1 VAIYNPSLKPPSP
14 TPIGGEKIKAWEDGP
29 FILDGLILFSYNLLR
44 IYEIRKLVPKGAIAM
59 PVVKILR
66 HGQIT
71 LPKEIRKILG
81 VEEGDLLEV
90 GLENARVF
98 LQPKIL
104 VDKQTV
110 LSKAGETK
118 IKEALEALKKKEV
131 KEFDNVDDL
140 ITELSL

>member
-1 VAIYNPSLKPPSP
+1 MP
-14 TPIGGEKIKAWEDGP
+14 
-29 FILDGLILFSYNLLR
+29 
-44 IYEIRKLVPKGAIAM
+44 LVR
-59 PVVKILR
+59 ILR

-81 VEEGDLLEV
+81 VGEGDLIELR
-90 GLENARVF
+90 LENARVF

-110 LSKAGETK
+110 LSEAGEIK
-118 IKEALEALKKKEV
+118 INEALEALKKKEL

-140 ITELSL
+140 INELNS

>member
-1 VAIYNPSLKPPSP
+1 
-14 TPIGGEKIKAWEDGP
+14 
-29 FILDGLILFSYNLLR
+29 
-44 IYEIRKLVPKGAIAM
+44 M

-98 LQPKIL
+98 IKPKVL
-104 VDKQTV
+104 VDKESV
-110 LSKAGETK
+110 LSEAGEGK
-118 IKEALEALKKKEV
+118 IKEALEALENKKV
-131 KEFDNVDDL
+131 KEFDRVEDL
-140 ITELSL
+140 IKELNS

>member
-1 VAIYNPSLKPPSP
+1 
-14 TPIGGEKIKAWEDGP
+14 
-29 FILDGLILFSYNLLR
+29 
-44 IYEIRKLVPKGAIAM
+44 M

-81 VEEGDLLEV
+81 VEEGDLLELR
-90 GLENARVF
+90 LEDTRVF
-98 LQPKIL
+98 LKPKVL

-110 LSKAGETK
+110 LSEAGEIK
-118 IKEALEALKKKEV
+118 IKEAIKAIEKEEI

-140 ITELSL
+140 IRELNS

>member
-1 VAIYNPSLKPPSP
+1 
-14 TPIGGEKIKAWEDGP
+14 
-29 FILDGLILFSYNLLR
+29 
-44 IYEIRKLVPKGAIAM
+44 M

-81 VEEGDLLEV
+81 VEEGDLIEL

-110 LSKAGETK
+110 LSEAGEIK

-140 ITELSL
+140 INELNS

>member
-1 VAIYNPSLKPPSP
+1 
-14 TPIGGEKIKAWEDGP
+14 
-29 FILDGLILFSYNLLR
+29 
-44 IYEIRKLVPKGAIAM
+44 M

-81 VEEGDLLEV
+81 VEEGDLLEL

-104 VDKQTV
+104 VDKKIV
-110 LSKAGETK
+110 FSEAGEVK
-118 IKEALEALKKKEV
+118 INEALEALKKKEI

-140 ITELSL
+140 MEELNS

>member
-1 VAIYNPSLKPPSP
+1 
-14 TPIGGEKIKAWEDGP
+14 
-29 FILDGLILFSYNLLR
+29 
-44 IYEIRKLVPKGAIAM
+44 M
-59 PVVKILR
+59 PMVKILR

-90 GLENARVF
+90 GLEDARVF

-110 LSKAGETK
+110 LSEVGEIK

-131 KEFDNVDDL
+131 KEFDNVNDL
-140 ITELSL
+140 INELNS

>member
-1 VAIYNPSLKPPSP
+1 
-14 TPIGGEKIKAWEDGP
+14 
-29 FILDGLILFSYNLLR
+29 
-44 IYEIRKLVPKGAIAM
+44 M

-81 VEEGDLLEV
+81 VEEGDLLEL
-90 GLENARVF
+90 GLEDARVF
-98 LQPKIL
+98 LQPKVL

-110 LSKAGETK
+110 LSEAGEIK
-118 IKEALEALKKKEV
+118 IKEALEALKKKEI

-140 ITELSL
+140 IKELNS

>member
-1 VAIYNPSLKPPSP
+1 
-14 TPIGGEKIKAWEDGP
+14 
-29 FILDGLILFSYNLLR
+29 
-44 IYEIRKLVPKGAIAM
+44 M

-110 LSKAGETK
+110 LSEAGEIK
-118 IKEALEALKKKEV
+118 IKKALEAVKKKEI
-131 KEFDNVDDL
+131 KNFDNVDDL
-140 ITELSL
+140 IKELNS

>member
-1 VAIYNPSLKPPSP
+1 
-14 TPIGGEKIKAWEDGP
+14 
-29 FILDGLILFSYNLLR
+29 
-44 IYEIRKLVPKGAIAM
+44 M

-98 LQPKIL
+98 LQPKVL
-104 VDKQTV
+104 VDKESV
-110 LSKAGETK
+110 LSEVGEIK
-118 IKEALEALKKKEV
+118 IKEALEALKKKEI

-140 ITELSL
+140 IKELNS

>member
-1 VAIYNPSLKPPSP
+1 
-14 TPIGGEKIKAWEDGP
+14 
-29 FILDGLILFSYNLLR
+29 
-44 IYEIRKLVPKGAIAM
+44 M

-81 VEEGDLLEV
+81 VEEGDLLEL

-110 LSKAGETK
+110 LSEAGEIK
-118 IKEALEALKKKEV
+118 INEALESFREERSKGV
-131 KEFDNVDDL
+131 
-140 ITELSL
+140 

>member
-1 VAIYNPSLKPPSP
+1 
-14 TPIGGEKIKAWEDGP
+14 
-29 FILDGLILFSYNLLR
+29 
-44 IYEIRKLVPKGAIAM
+44 M

-90 GLENARVF
+90 GLEDARVF

-110 LSKAGETK
+110 LSKAGEVK
-118 IKEALEALKKKEV
+118 IREALEALKKKEV

-140 ITELSL
+140 INELNS

>member
-1 VAIYNPSLKPPSP
+1 
-14 TPIGGEKIKAWEDGP
+14 
-29 FILDGLILFSYNLLR
+29 
-44 IYEIRKLVPKGAIAM
+44 M

-90 GLENARVF
+90 GLEDARVF
-98 LQPKIL
+98 LQPKVL
-104 VDKQTV
+104 VDKQTI
-110 LSKAGETK
+110 LSKTGEVK
-118 IKEALEALKKKEV
+118 IKEALDALEKKEI

-140 ITELSL
+140 INELNS

>member
-1 VAIYNPSLKPPSP
+1 
-14 TPIGGEKIKAWEDGP
+14 
-29 FILDGLILFSYNLLR
+29 
-44 IYEIRKLVPKGAIAM
+44 M

-110 LSKAGETK
+110 LSEAGGIK
-118 IKEALEALKKKEV
+118 INEALEAFKKKEV

-140 ITELSL
+140 INELN